1 MYFLKNKLFFNIF
14 FISLCLSF
22 VILTKNNIFDS
33 LLKYNEKKI
42 LANDNDEE
50 KEIKESFSKIIGN
63 IESLMSNLIA
73 LSISNASDPN
83 ISPNDTSII
92 KEAQECQ
99 ESYSIFYN
107 FDNKNEN
114 DTEAVYYLLLL
125 YYDSSKSK
133 NDLGSYTDCT
143 KSQTFPYNKYNITE
157 EEKELYKENSTYLV
171 VQINEQK
178 NCSFADISYQENEY
192 LIGLCIKKG
201 CSERVVKKT
210 LVELNKEITF
220 FEEFG
225 YNDIEVYDLDGKK
238 LKEKKYIF
246 CWIPYLIIF
255 ILVIFSF
262 FKCGPNLV
270 FSKIHPRKANDL
282 KDCFNLKNNH
292 EEIFGNFQENENIV
306 SNDTGLTIIK
316 GLRGINMISVLVS
329 ISFFY
334 IYHLPTKIYNK
345 DTFQTFITSY
355 WFTLV
360 YYGARFGIKI
370 LYAMSG
376 YELVYKM
383 LNYLDNSIE
392 NKEKVLNIKESDDLL
407 YNVSKDSEEDDDETS
422 DKKNK
427 ENQKDLLILKDKKIN
442 KSKTS
447 SSENIMGSEETDENE
462 ENEENKDLIEEEKKN
477 SSKKT
482 KKKVIKDDFEF
493 IDLTN
498 EEQIKIM
505 QSINKEL
512 YLRHRANLEGKIL
525 FNFILKQW
533 HRYAMFIFAVII
545 FKYGVIKPLLLF
557 TDPSPMWILYLRQ
570 IADKFETIHIF
581 SNIFCFSPFS
591 YYTYNQIDPFGM
603 VYNEIIFF
611 IIGSILIFY
620 SYKYC
625 LRLDLITIYVSIFF
639 LLLKIGIYF
648 IFLFISNNDENYNFT
663 EIDLTHGFYP
673 LMFFQYNEENLKIK
687 SFLLSNQLLNIPSFL
702 IGILFGEM
710 NYCIQNFAKAN
721 DKNKKYLNIPK
732 KLLNY
737 YSRMKKMRIF
747 YIILYFILL
756 ILSIFTYMICIKITG
771 VEKPEDFFI
780 NKWYNLIGLI
790 DTDFGVLFH
799 LLCVILL
806 SLSGD
811 NIVVNFLKHKY
822 WGILSRTYWTF
833 LITLHICAC
842 FIFYLSENRIK
853 LIFYNV
859 IFFSFEL
866 LMVVIIVVTLI
877 FICIEIPFKKL
888 NKIFIKNRDEEL
900 FNYKNK

>member
-1 MYFLKNKLFFNIF
+1 MYSLKNKLFFNIF

-50 KEIKESFSKIIGN
+50 KEIKDSFSKIIGN

-107 FDNKNEN
+107 FDNKTEN

-157 EEKELYKENSTYLV
+157 EEKELYQENSTYLV

-334 IYHLPTKIYNK
+334 IYHYLQKYI
-345 DTFQTFITSY
+345 
-355 WFTLV
+355 
-360 YYGARFGIKI
+360 IKI
-370 LYAMSG
+370 L
-376 YELVYKM
+376 
-383 LNYLDNSIE
+383 
-392 NKEKVLNIKESDDLL
+392 
-407 YNVSKDSEEDDDETS
+407 
-422 DKKNK
+422 
-427 ENQKDLLILKDKKIN
+427 
-442 KSKTS
+442 
-447 SSENIMGSEETDENE
+447 
-462 ENEENKDLIEEEKKN
+462 
-477 SSKKT
+477 
-482 KKKVIKDDFEF
+482 
-493 IDLTN
+493 
-498 EEQIKIM
+498 
-505 QSINKEL
+505 
-512 YLRHRANLEGKIL
+512 
-525 FNFILKQW
+525 
-533 HRYAMFIFAVII
+533 
-545 FKYGVIKPLLLF
+545 FKLLL
-557 TDPSPMWILYLRQ
+557 Q
-570 IADKFETIHIF
+570 
-581 SNIFCFSPFS
+581 
-591 YYTYNQIDPFGM
+591 
-603 VYNEIIFF
+603 V
-611 IIGSILIFY
+611 
-620 SYKYC
+620 
-625 LRLDLITIYVSIFF
+625 
-639 LLLKIGIYF
+639 
-648 IFLFISNNDENYNFT
+648 
-663 EIDLTHGFYP
+663 
-673 LMFFQYNEENLKIK
+673 
-687 SFLLSNQLLNIPSFL
+687 
-702 IGILFGEM
+702 
-710 NYCIQNFAKAN
+710 
-721 DKNKKYLNIPK
+721 
-732 KLLNY
+732 
-737 YSRMKKMRIF
+737 
-747 YIILYFILL
+747 
-756 ILSIFTYMICIKITG
+756 
-771 VEKPEDFFI
+771 
-780 NKWYNLIGLI
+780 IGL
-790 DTDFGVLFH
+790 L
-799 LLCVILL
+799 
-806 SLSGD
+806 
-811 NIVVNFLKHKY
+811 
-822 WGILSRTYWTF
+822 
-833 LITLHICAC
+833 
-842 FIFYLSENRIK
+842 
-853 LIFYNV
+853 
-859 IFFSFEL
+859 
-866 LMVVIIVVTLI
+866 
-877 FICIEIPFKKL
+877 
-888 NKIFIKNRDEEL
+888 
-900 FNYKNK
+900 